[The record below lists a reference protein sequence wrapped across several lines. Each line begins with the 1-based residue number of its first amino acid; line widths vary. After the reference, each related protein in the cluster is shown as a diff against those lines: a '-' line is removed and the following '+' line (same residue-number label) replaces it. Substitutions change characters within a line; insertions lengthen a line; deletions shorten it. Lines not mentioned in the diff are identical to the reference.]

1 MDLLRAVLQPSFN
14 DDIMAV
20 FRKYQKVRGLT
31 GRVLLTDVNRFE
43 QV

>member
-14 DDIMAV
+14 DDVMAV
-20 FRKYQKVRGLT
+20 FKKYQKVRGH
-31 GRVLLTDVNRFE
+31 GGGGGVECD

>member
-20 FRKYQKVRGLT
+20 FKKYHKVRGHSVC
-31 GRVLLTDVNRFE
+31 GRM
-43 QV
+43 